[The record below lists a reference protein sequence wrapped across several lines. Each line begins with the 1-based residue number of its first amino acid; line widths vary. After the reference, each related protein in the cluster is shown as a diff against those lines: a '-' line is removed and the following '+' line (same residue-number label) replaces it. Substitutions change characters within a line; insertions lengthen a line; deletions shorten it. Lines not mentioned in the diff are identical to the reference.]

1 MFFFQPRT
9 LQKFAQESQS
19 GATNS
24 VTSNGDKGASG
35 DSMVCCLF
43 KHIFVFVLLTLNDCG
58 RNCGCPVSLNFVPRF
73 LFKIMKIAIKIPANR
88 PI

>member
-24 VTSNGDKGASG
+24 VTSNGDKGG
-35 DSMVCCLF
+35 IGRQHGMLF
-43 KHIFVFVLLTLNDCG
+43 VQTHLQICFANVKQLWKELWT
-58 RNCGCPVSLNFVPRF
+58 PSLVEFFTTILV
-73 LFKIMKIAIKIPANR
+73 
-88 PI
+88 